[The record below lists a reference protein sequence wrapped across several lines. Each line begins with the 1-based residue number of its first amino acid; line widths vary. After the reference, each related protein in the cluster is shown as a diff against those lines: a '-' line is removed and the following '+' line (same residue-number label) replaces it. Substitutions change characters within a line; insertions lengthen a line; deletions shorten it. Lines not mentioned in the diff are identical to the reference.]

1 MKVLQEDEDWTEKGR
16 RLGFLTFCSFCRV
29 SSILRWSS
37 SRRRFWSAS
46 RVCRAAAAKHKMY
59 YWIEKKESQKHCPQK
74 FWSNGSMQCLPMVPA
89 FRCCAEMLLL
99 LALFGLSSSPENSE
113 CLKYCL
119 HEYQDSFVTEI
130 AGKKQNSILCELPP
144 ERDSKVDYYS
154 KYLQK
159 VIQKYII
166 PKITS
171 RERLKGWLEEAFPS
185 PHLLHWLH
193 AENQIS

>member
-1 MKVLQEDEDWTEKGR
+1 
-16 RLGFLTFCSFCRV
+16 
-29 SSILRWSS
+29 
-37 SRRRFWSAS
+37 
-46 RVCRAAAAKHKMY
+46 
-59 YWIEKKESQKHCPQK
+59 
-74 FWSNGSMQCLPMVPA
+74 MQCLPMVPA

-171 RERLKGWLEEAFPS
+171 RELFKSTLFQKIPPERDSKVDWRKRSLLPTCSTDSMLKRKLVRLHSFS
-185 PHLLHWLH
+185 QNHLNLADMLK
-193 AENQIS
+193 SYLC